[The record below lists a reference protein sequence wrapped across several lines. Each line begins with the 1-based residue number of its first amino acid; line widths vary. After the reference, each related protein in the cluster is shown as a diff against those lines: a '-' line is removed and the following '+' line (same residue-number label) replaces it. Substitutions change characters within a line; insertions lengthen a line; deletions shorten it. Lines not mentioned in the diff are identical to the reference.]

1 VEFCRVPC
9 RIMECSDSGL
19 GRMRRGPVRC
29 HPHSPLHG
37 KHERGIRGSKG
48 GRPYLLRVTLYSGLM
63 ERRARCG
70 KVVVGEGRWAWWG
83 GKDRDGNIKRQTDKM
98 CCSGHSPVILGV
110 QRAHSAVRSNA
121 GVARRVEN
129 VARAFCG
136 NNSDD

>member
-1 VEFCRVPC
+1 MGMV
-9 RIMECSDSGL
+9 
-19 GRMRRGPVRC
+19 GRQRQ
-29 HPHSPLHG
+29 
-37 KHERGIRGSKG
+37 
-48 GRPYLLRVTLYSGLM
+48 
-63 ERRARCG
+63 
-70 KVVVGEGRWAWWG
+70 RW
-83 GKDRDGNIKRQTDKM
+83 KYKETETDKM